1 MPRSRFL
8 ALLATGTGT
17 GRASTAAAALVVC
30 AALFAFG
37 GGAFASPL
45 APGGEDW
52 EGLSQLV
59 RTAQAELGP
68 QRVVVLSTL
77 DLGSLRRADAL
88 FLVHPERTLDAE
100 ELTIFMR
107 AGGRIV
113 LLDDYGTGDG
123 LFAHF
128 GVRRVPLP
136 ERPAAM
142 LRGNPALAIAEP
154 AGPHSAVRDVTRVV
168 TNHAT
173 GLEQPALSPILVVR
187 GDDEPDVL
195 IAVAGAVGQGRLLV
209 LGDSS
214 VLMNAML
221 RYPGN
226 RTLSVDLVR
235 YATED
240 DAWGR
245 LDGKLYILVNDFE
258 ITGSYG
264 VDPGL
269 GGVAARARRSVTEAV
284 ESLRHGGMPP
294 LAAYLVAL
302 AVGLGVVF
310 WTSVRAGKTHR
321 PSPPRFVRSVPVVAH
336 GGVAGHAAILGAPGT
351 GRFLAMLELKSAL
364 EEDLTTRLGLD
375 RTPPHD
381 LLVQKVGAAG
391 LLDEDGLRDLSRL
404 FQALAPFETMLGG
417 NRRPTLER
425 LRDAEVVATAARVR
439 SLLEAAA
446 ARAPA
451 RDTIARNQ

>member
-1 MPRSRFL
+1 MRVMRL
-8 ALLATGTGT
+8 HA
-17 GRASTAAAALVVC
+17 RHRAAAGL
-30 AALFAFG
+30 AASLMCVLLFAVEG
-37 GGAFASPL
+37 TALSSPL
-45 APGGEDW
+45 SPGGEDW

-68 QRVVVLSTL
+68 QRVVVTSTL
-77 DLGSLRRADAL
+77 DLGTLRRADAL
-88 FLVHPERTLDAE
+88 FLVHPERALDAE

-107 AGGRIV
+107 AGGRII

-123 LFAHF
+123 LLAHF

-154 AGPHSAVRDVTRVV
+154 AAAHPAVRNVTRLV

-173 GLEQPALSPILVVR
+173 GLAQPALSPVLVVR

-195 IAVAGAVGQGRLLV
+195 LAVAGSVGQGRLLL

-226 RTLSVDLVR
+226 RALSVDLVR
-235 YATED
+235 YATDD

-245 LDGKLYILVNDFE
+245 LDGKLYVMVNDFE

-264 VDPGL
+264 LDPGL
-269 GGVAARARRSVTEAV
+269 GGVAARARRSATEAV
-284 ESLRHGGMPP
+284 DVLRHGGMPP
-294 LAAYLVAL
+294 LAAYLGAL

-310 WTSVRAGKTHR
+310 WTSVQAGKTHR
-321 PSPPRFVRSVPVVAH
+321 PSPPRFVRSIPIVVH

-381 LLVQKVGAAG
+381 LLVERVRAAG

-404 FQALAPFETMLGG
+404 FRTLAPFETMLGG
-417 NRRPTLER
+417 NRRPALER
-425 LRDAEVVATAARVR
+425 LRDAEVMAAAARVR
-439 SLLEAAA
+439 SLLAAAA